1 VRIRGVLTGLGCRT
15 CKLSTLH
22 IMDRNVVDG
31 GRHIPCNDPKL
42 SSLWEVDSHP
52 LIPESAKDL
61 ERKIYILLI
70 DTSHVAMDN
79 ALAYAKTLKV
89 PQGSNAAVDA
99 KGS

>member
-1 VRIRGVLTGLGCRT
+1 
-15 CKLSTLH
+15 
-22 IMDRNVVDG
+22 MVDG

-61 ERKIYILLI
+61 ERRIFILLI
-70 DTSHVAMDN
+70 DTSHVAMDE
-79 ALAYAKTLKV
+79 ALAHARTFKV
-89 PQGSNAAVDA
+89 PQGSNEAVDA